1 MQWISKLLPKDG
13 TTNIDGMI
21 IDQYNNTL
29 LRVDKT
35 KTGEC
40 HVPQGIQFIHEK
52 AFVNCISLSN
62 IYLPDSVLQIQDY
75 AFKGCTGL
83 MSINVPSKVHYLHK
97 GMLENC
103 IKLQELYV
111 QCLTPPVCLN
121 YMTNNLVSDSDML
134 LYMNHFRTKFQEGD
148 SCFAGVN
155 KSQCVLY
162 IPKGTYELYS
172 QSETWRQFKIIRQN

>member
-35 KTGEC
+35 KTGEV

-83 MSINVPSKVHYLHK
+83 MSINVPPKVHYLHK

-111 QCLTPPVCLN
+111 QCLTPPICIDDVVEYFPSNSEMKLCI
-121 YMTNNLVSDSDML
+121 
-134 LYMNHFRTKFQEGD
+134 NHSKVKESS
-148 SCFAGVN
+148 SCFAGIDMN
-155 KSQCVLY
+155 QCILY
-162 IPKGTYELYS
+162 IPKGSYELYS
-172 QSETWRQFKIIRQN
+172 QSEIWRQFKVIRQG

>member
-83 MSINVPSKVHYLHK
+83 MSINVPPKVHYLHK

-111 QCLTPPVCLN
+111 QCLTPPICIDDVVEYFPSNSEMKLCI
-121 YMTNNLVSDSDML
+121 
-134 LYMNHFRTKFQEGD
+134 NHSKVKESS
-148 SCFAGVN
+148 SCFAGIDMN
-155 KSQCVLY
+155 QC
-162 IPKGTYELYS
+162 IKGSYELYS
-172 QSETWRQFKIIRQN
+172 QSEIWRQFKVIRQG

>member
-40 HVPQGIQFIHEK
+40 HVPQGIQFIHKK

-75 AFKGCTGL
+75 AFYFCTGL
-83 MSINVPSKVHYLHK
+83 MSINVPPKVHYLHK

-111 QCLTPPVCLN
+111 QCLTPPICIDDVVEYFPSNSEMKLCI
-121 YMTNNLVSDSDML
+121 
-134 LYMNHFRTKFQEGD
+134 NHSKVKESS
-148 SCFAGVN
+148 SCFAGIDMN
-155 KSQCVLY
+155 QCILY
-162 IPKGTYELYS
+162 IPKGSYELYS
-172 QSETWRQFKIIRQN
+172 QSEIWRQFKVIRQN